1 MLPAVAAMRA
11 SSVVRGSDRGSA
23 GGFGGP
29 AGAGGLRP
37 SLVRTLAASLL
48 LVALVPF
55 LPLAAFAWWGYHGEV
70 ARIEQG
76 IRASNRHI
84 AVLAGHYLE
93 TLLRQVR
100 GELEVHGAAPL
111 ELLPPAMAGV
121 AWERVGGDGR
131 VTQTQL
137 EPHRV
142 GRDCGYG
149 GLLGAA
155 GPGPEVSAI
164 GSWIQGAPPT
174 VLIFGAANP
183 SGSLVAVLDP
193 AALHREL
200 QAWTPEG
207 GDRHLYVVEGSGRLL
222 FYSDLRLSQESA
234 DLGANPPI
242 VLFVSGGEGDLRYTS
257 AVSGKHRLGT
267 VHRLAGVDWGIV
279 VSTDVGIGLI
289 GLRGRYW
296 WFGVSILCA
305 VGAALAILAV
315 ASRRLVR
322 PLLDIARVLRDPGRD
337 PTTPL
342 AVTPAT
348 RRLREYDELVEA
360 FDELGAEVA
369 AVERELVQAEKASLL
384 GQLASGLAHEMGT
397 PLNVITGNAEYLL
410 RKADEADPAR
420 LALELIVRQG
430 QRIAAMIRRL
440 LDVSRPAEARLVPVA
455 LAPLVTQSLEI
466 VPGLNRSVEVRTDL
480 DPELPPVLADP
491 KLLEHVLMN
500 LILNACQA
508 MPGGGVLAVATGL
521 EADGA
526 EKPSVVLAVADNG
539 CGIAADDLP
548 RIFEPFFTTKAQGA
562 GTGLGLP
569 IVDRIVRQHGG
580 GIEVTSAPGRG
591 TVVLVRLRPA
601 PGDLSGDVGPRES
614 GDAGDGS

>member
-1 MLPAVAAMRA
+1 MLPVVVGMRA
-11 SSVVRGSDRGSA
+11 ATVARGSDRRGAEHSGEPAAA
-23 GGFGGP
+23 GRR
-29 AGAGGLRP
+29 RP
-37 SLVRTLAASLL
+37 SLVTTLAASLL

-55 LPLAAFAWWGYHGEV
+55 LPLAAFAWWGYHEEV

-93 TLLRQVR
+93 SLLRQVR
-100 GELEVHGAAPL
+100 EELAVHGAASMPV
-111 ELLPPAMAGV
+111 LPPAVSGV
-121 AWERVGGDGR
+121 RWERVAADGT
-131 VTQTQL
+131 VEQTQL
-137 EPHRV
+137 EPDRV
-142 GRDCGYG
+142 GRACGYAE
-149 GLLGAA
+149 LLRDAGAEPQVSPI
-155 GPGPEVSAI
+155 GPWVEGR
-164 GSWIQGAPPT
+164 PPT
-174 VLIFGAANP
+174 VLVHGAA
-183 SGSLVAVLDP
+183 GARGRMVAVLDP

-222 FYSDLRLSQESA
+222 FYSDLRLSQGSA
-234 DLGANPPI
+234 DISSNPPI
-242 VLFVSGGEGDLRYTS
+242 GLFVDGGEGDLRYES
-257 AVSGKHRLGT
+257 SVSGKQRLGT
-267 VHRLAGVDWGIV
+267 VLRLADVDWGIV
-279 VSTDVGIGLI
+279 VSTDVGAELI

-315 ASRRLVR
+315 TTRRLVR
-322 PLLDIARVLRDPGRD
+322 PLLDIARVLRYPGRD
-337 PTTPL
+337 PTSPL
-342 AVTPAT
+342 EVAPAT
-348 RRLREYDELVEA
+348 RRLREYDELVTA
-360 FDELGAEVA
+360 FDELGSEVA

-384 GQLASGLAHEMGT
+384 GQLASGLAHEIGT
-397 PLNVITGNAEYLL
+397 PLNVITGNAEYLM

-420 LALELIVRQG
+420 PALELIVRQG

-455 LAPLVTQSLEI
+455 LAPLVAQSLEI
-466 VPGLNRSVEVRTDL
+466 VPGLNRNVEVRTDL
-480 DPELPPVLADP
+480 EPELPPVLADP

-508 MPGGGVLAVATGL
+508 MPEGGRLAVVAGL
-521 EADGA
+521 ETA
-526 EKPSVVLAVADNG
+526 EAEAPSVVLAVADSG
-539 CGIAADDLP
+539 CGIAAADLP
-548 RIFEPFFTTKAQGA
+548 RIFEPFFTTKAQGV

-580 GIEVTSAPGRG
+580 GIEVTSTPGRG

-601 PGDLSGDVGPRES
+601 PGDLAGGGGPRES

>member
-1 MLPAVAAMRA
+1 MLPVVVRMRA
-11 SSVVRGSDRGSA
+11 ATVARGSDRRGAEHSGEPAAA
-23 GGFGGP
+23 GRR
-29 AGAGGLRP
+29 RP
-37 SLVRTLAASLL
+37 SLVTTLAASLL

-55 LPLAAFAWWGYHGEV
+55 LPLAAFAWWGYHEEV
-70 ARIEQG
+70 ARIEHG

-100 GELEVHGAAPL
+100 GELEIYGSAPL

-121 AWERVGGDGR
+121 AWERVGADGR
-131 VTQTQL
+131 VERTQL
-137 EPHRV
+137 APDRV

-149 GLLGAA
+149 ELLVDVGAGVRISVI
-155 GPGPEVSAI
+155 GP
-164 GSWIQGAPPT
+164 WIQGAPPT
-174 VLIFGAANP
+174 VLISGPTNP
-183 SGSLVAVLDP
+183 LGSLVAVLDP

-200 QAWTPEG
+200 HAWTLEG

-222 FYSDLRLSQESA
+222 FYSDLRLSQASA
-234 DLGANPPI
+234 DLSTNPPI
-242 VLFVSGGEGDLRYTS
+242 GLFIDGGEGDLRYTS
-257 AVSGKHRLGT
+257 SVSEKRRLGT
-267 VHRLAGVDWGIV
+267 VHRLTGVDWGVV
-279 VSTDVGIGLI
+279 VSTDVGAELI

-315 ASRRLVR
+315 TTRRLVR

-337 PTTPL
+337 PKAPL
-342 AVTPAT
+342 EVASAT
-348 RRLREYDELVEA
+348 GRLREYDELVEA
-360 FDELGAEVA
+360 FNELGAEVA

-420 LALELIVRQG
+420 PALELIVRQG

-455 LAPLVTQSLEI
+455 LAPLVSQSLGI
-466 VPGLNRSVEVRTDL
+466 VPGLNRKVEVRTDL
-480 DPELPPVLADP
+480 EPELPPVLADP

-508 MPGGGVLAVATGL
+508 MPDGGRLAVATGL
-521 EADGA
+521 EAAGT

-539 CGIAADDLP
+539 CGIAAADLP

-580 GIEVTSAPGRG
+580 GIQVTSTLGRG
-591 TVVLVRLRPA
+591 TVVLLRLRTA
-601 PGDLSGDVGPRES
+601 AGGASFGGTRES
-614 GDAGDGS
+614 HDAGDGS